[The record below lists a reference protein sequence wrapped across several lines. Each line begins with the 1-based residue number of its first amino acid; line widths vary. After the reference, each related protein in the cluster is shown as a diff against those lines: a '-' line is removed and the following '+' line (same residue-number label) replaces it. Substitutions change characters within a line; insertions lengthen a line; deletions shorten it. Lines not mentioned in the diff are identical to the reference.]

1 MHYALIPAGGVRPEQ
16 VMGGMQMP
24 QPLSLEKSQICLPL
38 QSLKVMHLTRKRSWC
53 ESSQN
58 LKKERVTFYFYMQ
71 HAKVALFNCSCFTLF
86 YSL

>member
-24 QPLSLEKSQICLPL
+24 QPLSLEKSQMCLPL
-38 QSLKVMHLTRKRSWC
+38 QSWKVMHLTRKRSWC

-58 LKKERVTFYFYMQ
+58 LKKRGVTFIYAAGKSDTFFLQLHHTFLY
-71 HAKVALFNCSCFTLF
+71 TL
-86 YSL
+86 